1 MIIYMKISENFVKIE
16 ALLEQ
21 IFQKFWVLRASFT

>member
-1 MIIYMKISENFVKIE
+1 MFIHMKISENSIKIE

-21 IFQKFWVLRASFT
+21 FFQKFWVLRASFT